1 MELKKINYVIE
12 KKKTTSFSNPLKQP
26 QTPIPTEGNIYE
38 FLKANDHIICDVDS
52 MDLWI
57 KFRITMDSAAS
68 TLDGELELKI
78 EKDMTG

>member
-1 MELKKINYVIE
+1 
-12 KKKTTSFSNPLKQP
+12 
-26 QTPIPTEGNIYE
+26 
-38 FLKANDHIICDVDS
+38 